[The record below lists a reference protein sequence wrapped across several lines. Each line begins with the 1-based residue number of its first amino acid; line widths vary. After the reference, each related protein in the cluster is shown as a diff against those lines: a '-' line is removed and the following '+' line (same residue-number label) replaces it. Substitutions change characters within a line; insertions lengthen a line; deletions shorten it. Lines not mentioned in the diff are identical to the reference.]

1 MPPMILA
8 QVAADPSSQ
17 AIDLLGSWWP
27 VISMVA
33 TPILTSFMTKE
44 QAAKY
49 LKQLVAVFFT
59 CVFVVL
65 SVIEDGLG
73 ELDPELIITR
83 LAIYSSAAEVF
94 YRTASGVTGGSMNS
108 FGVFRPNTGIG
119 SAPYPDAP

>member
-8 QVAADPSSQ
+8 QAADPSSQ

-44 QAAKY
+44 QAQKY

-59 CVFVVL
+59 AVFVVL
-65 SVIEDGLG
+65 SVIQDGIS
-73 ELDPELIITR
+73 ELNPETIITR

-108 FGVFRPNTGIG
+108 FSVFRPNTGLG